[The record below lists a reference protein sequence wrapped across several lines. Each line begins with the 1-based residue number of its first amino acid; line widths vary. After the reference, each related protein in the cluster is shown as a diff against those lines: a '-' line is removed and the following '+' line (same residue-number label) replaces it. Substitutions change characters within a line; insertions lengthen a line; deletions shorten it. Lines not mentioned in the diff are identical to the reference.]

1 MTCKLSLSSPFIII
15 RIKLFAA
22 RSVVRSV
29 VFLCRSLSFYTK
41 EETTTHSFFCSFLS
55 ERDHEFSSAK
65 TANTRGRGGG
75 VEATNNNQR
84 CRFHFFLLQK
94 PRLPKTVAPR
104 EETHKNLSSF
114 FQKKKKSIFSHQI
127 RASFCTKITH
137 VKHNNGSYETN
148 RS

>member
-1 MTCKLSLSSPFIII
+1 MTCCKLSLSSPFSII

-65 TANTRGRGGG
+65 TANTRGARRRSRGHQYSKGG
-75 VEATNNNQR
+75 VA
-84 CRFHFFLLQK
+84 FIFFSSKK
-94 PRLPKTVAPR
+94 PRLPKTVFLPQEKR
-104 EETHKNLSSF
+104 KRIKKISSF
-114 FQKKKKSIFSHQI
+114 FQKKKNHQFFLSSEQSVVLHKNHA
-127 RASFCTKITH
+127 RTTQ
-137 VKHNNGSYETN
+137 
-148 RS
+148 